1 MSNYPSIEVDLST
14 KIAPAGT
21 HWDEIDELREKHR
34 FFWNT
39 YGPGYWVL
47 TRFEDIREAFQSPE
61 TFCNRSIVATDPDPQ
76 YRFLPSFID
85 PPEHM
90 KYRQVM
96 NKWFAPAS
104 VAKMA
109 PTLERLARETV
120 EEVAARRQ
128 LRLHV
133 DVRRT
138 GTRSRPSC
146 TRWGCRPTA
155 TPTSSC
161 PACAGCPVTSP
172 TRRTNPPSRR

>member
-1 MSNYPSIEVDLST
+1 M
-14 KIAPAGT
+14 
-21 HWDEIDELREKHR
+21 
-34 FFWNT
+34 
-39 YGPGYWVL
+39 L

-120 EEVAARRQ
+120 EEVAGDGSCEFMSTFGGPVPGQGVPPLDGAAAGPRPRV
-128 LRLHV
+128 LRV
-133 DVRRT
+133 VRAPDVR
-138 GTRSRPSC
+138 
-146 TRWGCRPTA
+146 
-155 TPTSSC
+155 
-161 PACAGCPVTSP
+161 VTSP
-172 TRRTNPPSRR
+172 TRTTTLPGRR